1 MLMGASNQKYLF
13 YILILL
19 MIVGSGMKCII
30 KEEKNKDKLNNYLLI
45 TLQYSLVAILP
56 VLLPGRNEFQN
67 VQLE

>member
-45 TLQYSLVAILP
+45 TIQYSLVVILP
-56 VLLPGRNEFQN
+56 V
-67 VQLE
+67 